1 MVESTVIK
9 HRHSCV
15 IYSRFTTSIFY
26 CRLPDNRVPFA
37 VSLNT
42 NQSVTSHNLL
52 PVRSQIVKPEDKKGF
67 AVCVSPLF
75 GKYNFTYELIQWIEL
90 NRILGAELFVFY
102 NYSTGDNI
110 NDVLRFYEKTGLVQ
124 VVQWNLTKFRFGSK
138 PELVYNG
145 QRCAMNDC
153 LMKVKNVS
161 EYVVNI
167 DLDEF
172 IVPHSNLSTWRDI
185 VQTVPKRS
193 GFTFRMS
200 FFRLN
205 WDNTDRQFLRKDK
218 AEELHLSTLLKLY
231 RDSNIFPPGVRTKYF
246 VKTNAAEVLGVH
258 SMFEL
263 LPGHRAD
270 TVSTDI
276 GLLHHYKIIYG
287 KVNGKVGPDKIN
299 NVPRV
304 LDDTVNVK
312 YGAALIDNVIKVHKE
327 LYGARE

>member
-1 MVESTVIK
+1 M
-9 HRHSCV
+9 
-15 IYSRFTTSIFY
+15 IYSRFKTSIFC

-37 VSLNT
+37 ISLT
-42 NQSVTSHNLL
+42 TQQSVTSHNLL
-52 PVRSQIVKPEDKKGF
+52 PVRSQIVKPEDKKSF
-67 AVCVSPLF
+67 SVCVSPLF
-75 GKYNFTYELIQWIEL
+75 GKYNSSDELIQWIEL

-102 NYSTGDNI
+102 NYSTGANI
-110 NDVLRFYEKTGLVQ
+110 DDILRFYEKKGLVQ
-124 VVQWNLTKFRFGSK
+124 IVQWNLTKFRLGSK
-138 PELVYNG
+138 PELVYIG
-145 QRCAMNDC
+145 QHSAMNDC

-167 DLDEF
+167 DHDEF

-185 VQTVPKRS
+185 VQKVPKRS
-193 GFTFRMS
+193 GYTFRSS

-205 WDNTDRQFLRKDK
+205 WDNTDRQFLRKDR

-231 RDSNIFPPGVRTKYF
+231 RESNIFPPGVRTKYF

-258 SMFEL
+258 SVFEL

-276 GLLHHYKIIYG
+276 GLLHHYRIIYA
-287 KVNGKVGPDKIN
+287 KVKGKVGPDKIN

-312 YGAALIDNVIKVHKE
+312 YGAVLIDNVTKIHEE
-327 LYGARE
+327 LYGARK